1 MRNPVNLSIH
11 SRQAMTGSDWVKWGF
26 LAAAASIAAVL
37 VVQALA
43 ISAWPE
49 IALFGPLDNYV
60 RSAIFTLIPVIV
72 ATGLFAWLAGRRD
85 RPARTF
91 IIISIVVLIISFI
104 PDYAAPIPNKT
115 LLASTVAAFLHVVAA
130 VVTVSLLVTGYRRQT
145 GME

>member
-11 SRQAMTGSDWVKWGF
+11 SRQAMTSSDWVKWGF

-60 RSAIFTLIPVIV
+60 RSAIFTLVPVIV
-72 ATGLFAWLAGRRD
+72 ATGLFAWLANRAT

-145 GME
+145 GSE

>member
-11 SRQAMTGSDWVKWGF
+11 SRQAMTSSDWVKWGF

-49 IALFGPLDNYV
+49 IALFGPLDNFV
-60 RSAIFTLIPVIV
+60 RSAIFTLVPVIV
-72 ATGLFAWLAGRRD
+72 ATGLFAWLAGRVA

-115 LLASTVAAFLHVVAA
+115 MLASTVAAFLHVVAA